1 MPYASEIAVRWPGLP
16 SRALACGANPRRST
30 QSNRSAA
37 LSSNDFDVFASGS
50 CCFAERIVR
59 AHMLAACDHR
69 LRGFH
74 ARHVNGDH
82 VFVAFAA
89 IRSKEYGERRRM
101 RVQFRRHVGAG
112 QLRET
117 HMHVGVV
124 RDGSLSARHRHHAV
138 FDENDLRVRLQ
149 QRRVEQVGFVA
160 SRNLIV
166 DVALRKWQ
174 ERQCL
179 GQRQWREHA
188 HRLLL
193 SLNTIDRA
201 DIFSLFRIFFSIF
214 LYLFCISDC
223 DIDGSGGKYRLLHPA
238 HQREQRVGNRLRML
252 VCAEMPA
259 IEYHR
264 HIRARACHRIG
275 DRRHH
280 ARRARRILVAA
291 DHRNRCRN
299 RRQHIV
305 QIRAPSA
312 MRSRHA
318 MPSAG
323 CSLIHVV
330 NCSR

>member
-1 MPYASEIAVRWPGLP
+1 MTLARMPYAQRDRRRG
-16 SRALACGANPRRST
+16 LACFARAGMRCESAQIDPVESF
-30 QSNRSAA
+30 RSAFQQRFRRFRFRFV
-37 LSSNDFDVFASGS
+37 L
-50 CCFAERIVR
+50 FAERIVR

-179 GQRQWREHA
+179 SQRQW
-188 HRLLL
+188 
-193 SLNTIDRA
+193 
-201 DIFSLFRIFFSIF
+201 
-214 LYLFCISDC
+214 
-223 DIDGSGGKYRLLHPA
+223 
-238 HQREQRVGNRLRML
+238 
-252 VCAEMPA
+252 
-259 IEYHR
+259 
-264 HIRARACHRIG
+264 
-275 DRRHH
+275 
-280 ARRARRILVAA
+280 
-291 DHRNRCRN
+291 
-299 RRQHIV
+299 
-305 QIRAPSA
+305 
-312 MRSRHA
+312 
-318 MPSAG
+318 
-323 CSLIHVV
+323 
-330 NCSR
+330 